1 LLPSTCG
8 GDSSLQVRSG
18 PERPCPSRSIGRGRA
33 AGQAPGCKSIVPPAA
48 NKRTA
53 NTSIEKCSFCSVFV
67 AAHLE
72 QNEQMFGVFGV
83 FGARLVTGAAC
94 ANLRP
99 RSSGNSEEQ

>member
-1 LLPSTCG
+1 
-8 GDSSLQVRSG
+8 
-18 PERPCPSRSIGRGRA
+18 
-33 AGQAPGCKSIVPPAA
+33 
-48 NKRTA
+48 
-53 NTSIEKCSFCSVFV
+53 VFV

>member
-1 LLPSTCG
+1 
-8 GDSSLQVRSG
+8 
-18 PERPCPSRSIGRGRA
+18 
-33 AGQAPGCKSIVPPAA
+33 
-48 NKRTA
+48 
-53 NTSIEKCSFCSVFV
+53 VFV

-72 QNEQMFGVFGV
+72 QNEQMFGVFGVFGV